1 MCSNMSACYS
11 LLNFIMH
18 LIKNSLGSN
27 TCSNKVHQGY
37 GYALGLSDIAIK
49 WAEILLLSLLWANHP
64 GQPSAWWTVR
74 AWGTSKGHLGHSC
87 HDILPYMPLSA
98 LCLVELTIHCLNVG
112 WEFSVKLK
120 MVLSLEFH
128 LRNNCSML
136 SRMTQNLKFPI
147 SLIVVSRKPPTN
159 CCLLCQ

>member
-37 GYALGLSDIAIK
+37 GDALGLTAIN
-49 WAEILLLSLLWANHP
+49 WAEILLLSLFRVNHP
-64 GQPSAWWTVR
+64 GQPSAWWTSR

-87 HDILPYMPLSA
+87 HVIFPCSLSA
-98 LCLVELTIHCLNVG
+98 LCLVELNSKLFECGVRVCS
-112 WEFSVKLK
+112 SVKDGFEPWIPPQKQLLHVVQDDTKPQISHFTDPTSLK
-120 MVLSLEFH
+120 
-128 LRNNCSML
+128 
-136 SRMTQNLKFPI
+136 TG
-147 SLIVVSRKPPTN
+147 
-159 CCLLCQ
+159 